1 MREQAKQARIWLF
14 SQIADFLENLMRDF
28 KSIRA
33 LWNYLFLALFTWVC
47 VWCVLYHAET
57 CGNTVIVTVGG
68 VVVSIFT
75 NYVWSSHM
83 DKRLT
88 NTVPGLGTIA
98 PSAKTPDAP
107 GDDGNG

>member
-1 MREQAKQARIWLF
+1 MKVREWCSTHSL
-14 SQIADFLENLMRDF
+14 DFVENLLRDF

-57 CGNTVIVTVGG
+57 CANTVIVTVGG
-68 VVVSIFT
+68 IVSWIFS
-75 NYVWSSHM
+75 NYVISTHM
-83 DKRLT
+83 DKRLVNAIPATGTPSEPKT
-88 NTVPGLGTIA
+88 NT
-98 PSAKTPDAP
+98 PDGG